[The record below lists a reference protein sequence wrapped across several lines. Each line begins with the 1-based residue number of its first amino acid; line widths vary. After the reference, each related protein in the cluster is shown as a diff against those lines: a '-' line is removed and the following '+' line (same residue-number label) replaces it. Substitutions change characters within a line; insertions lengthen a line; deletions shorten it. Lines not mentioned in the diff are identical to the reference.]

1 MTGPDRTENGSVFWR
16 VQTPDRGKRGAAESM
31 IEITADGT
39 IRREVD
45 LDARGSP
52 IRITRPGEAGTW
64 DGSRGPARRPRS
76 VEFDVA
82 WGPLGT
88 AMSEE
93 EFDATYARRKP
104 HSRRRRHGRGLSR
117 GALLGIVLVA
127 IVATVVTVAGLLE
140 EILRSL
146 FV

>member
-1 MTGPDRTENGSVFWR
+1 MTSPDRTENGSVFWR
-16 VQTPDRGKRGAAESM
+16 VPTPGRSKSTAAEAM
-31 IEITADGT
+31 IEIAADGT

-45 LDARGSP
+45 LDARGTP

-64 DGSRGPARRPRS
+64 DGSRGPATPPRS

-93 EFDATYARRKP
+93 EFDAAYAEADAALPPKKA
-104 HSRRRRHGRGLSR
+104 GRGLSR

-140 EILRSL
+140 EVLRSL